1 MNTWWND
8 EPVPDSIY
16 ESHRRRDFYELFV
29 KVTSDR
35 EILTVRGPR
44 QVGKTTIVGQM
55 IDELLPEE
63 VSRRKRDDAE
73 SSRTQDSTVSKHH
86 HGRRKKYRAYL
97 RTPGMDIVYTALA
110 ILFSLIG
117 ICALWWWVHTAGDWL
132 EERW

>member
-63 VSRRKRDDAE
+63 VSRHEKEMMQSPHEPKTILYLNTTTVGVRNIG
-73 SSRTQDSTVSKHH
+73 RTSVPPVWISC
-86 HGRRKKYRAYL
+86 
-97 RTPGMDIVYTALA
+97 
-110 ILFSLIG
+110 ILHSQYCFL
-117 ICALWWWVHTAGDWL
+117 
-132 EERW
+132 